1 VLKIF
6 LKLSNSLKNAHI
18 ALLVFAANFTF
29 VGLTFADSQ
38 STAQQTASYT
48 KPYVLSPILNQ
59 PQSSTLGL
67 SGSTGGGADC
77 SKAPFG
83 GQPSDGGAGGAGQSF
98 LNSLLLP
105 SLSIGSPIAP
115 ATTTLINIVTVGG
128 TGGVGGNG
136 HSCYSGYGGGAGG
149 SGGNITFT
157 TAAINATMQPA
168 AIVVASTGGQ
178 GGDG

>member
-1 VLKIF
+1 MLKIF

-29 VGLTFADSQ
+29 ADSQ
-38 STAQQTASYT
+38 SIAQQTASYT
-48 KPYVLSPILNQ
+48 KPYVFSPILNQ

-98 LNSLLLP
+98 LYCYHLYQL
-105 SLSIGSPIAP
+105 AP
-115 ATTTLINIVTVGG
+115 L
-128 TGGVGGNG
+128 
-136 HSCYSGYGGGAGG
+136 
-149 SGGNITFT
+149 
-157 TAAINATMQPA
+157 
-168 AIVVASTGGQ
+168 
-178 GGDG
+178 